1 MAKQHDRYIERVVDG
16 ELDILLEGLPA
27 ISLEG
32 PKAVGKTRTA
42 QRRAQTAWELDDPNQ
57 RETIAAEPGLV
68 TRGEP
73 PILVDEWQRV
83 PETWD
88 IVRRAV
94 DQNREPGR
102 FILTGSATPTEK
114 PTHSGAG
121 RIVTIRMRPLSLAER
136 NLQKPTVSLE
146 ALASEKDLDVSGKS
160 GVGLYEYAEEIV
172 RSGLPGL
179 RTLEGRALR
188 AQLESYLER
197 IVEADF
203 EQLGRTVRKPTSVKR
218 WMAAYAAATSTTATW
233 ETIRDAATSGR
244 DNKPAKTTTLAYR
257 DLLERLWVL
266 EELQAWLPSRNYL
279 SRLASSA
286 KHHLADPAL
295 AASLLGVG
303 VGQLIKDGSLLGHL
317 FESLLTQ
324 SLRVYAQ
331 SAEARVYH
339 FRTRGGNREVDA
351 IVQRDDGRIVA
362 IEFKLGRS
370 IDESDVKHLKWLEQ
384 QAGDEV
390 LDIAVLYTGQQ
401 AYRRKDGVAV
411 IPAALLGP

>member
-1 MAKQHDRYIERVVDG
+1 
-16 ELDILLEGLPA
+16 
-27 ISLEG
+27 
-32 PKAVGKTRTA
+32 
-42 QRRAQTAWELDDPNQ
+42 
-57 RETIAAEPGLV
+57 
-68 TRGEP
+68 
-73 PILVDEWQRV
+73 
-83 PETWD
+83 
-88 IVRRAV
+88 
-94 DQNREPGR
+94 
-102 FILTGSATPTEK
+102 
-114 PTHSGAG
+114 
-121 RIVTIRMRPLSLAER
+121 
-136 NLQKPTVSLE
+136 
-146 ALASEKDLDVSGKS
+146 
-160 GVGLYEYAEEIV
+160 
-172 RSGLPGL
+172 
-179 RTLEGRALR
+179 
-188 AQLESYLER
+188 
-197 IVEADF
+197 
-203 EQLGRTVRKPTSVKR
+203 
-218 WMAAYAAATSTTATW
+218 MAAYAAATSTTASW

-244 DNKPAKTTTLAYR
+244 DNKPAKTTTSAYR
-257 DLLERLWVL
+257 DLLERLRIL
-266 EELQAWLPSRNYL
+266 EELPAWLPSRNYL

-339 FRTRGGNREVDA
+339 FRTRGGDREVDA
-351 IVQRDDGRIVA
+351 VVQRDDGRIVA

-390 LDIAVLYTGQQ
+390 LDTAVLYTGQH